1 MPPAPLSPTVRD
13 LGSLLLYRDDVQR
26 IVDRVQSLP
35 GVRTELEADNIKVDD
50 LERDLPYLGDRLS
63 YFALKAY
70 RGTSRILSLRLAENS
85 CTLATTDPDLEDS
98 GVIGAI
104 EDMARQR
111 RRVPAWFPR
120 ISRHPVGAA
129 ARWWTAVFAI
139 LIVYLLIALFLRVGW
154 GTSGQIQSQH
164 PVFPA
169 SVRIA
174 TAIPV
179 ALIALFIV
187 VGSSMSKTILL
198 TSLRAKSAGSR

>member
-1 MPPAPLSPTVRD
+1 MPLSPTVTN
-13 LGSLLLYRDDVQR
+13 LGCLLLYRDDVQQ
-26 IVDRVQSLP
+26 IVVRVESLP
-35 GVRTELEADNIKVDD
+35 RVHVELEADNIKVDD
-50 LERDLPYLGDRLS
+50 VEKDLPYLGERLS
-63 YFALKAY
+63 YFTVKAY
-70 RGTSRILSLRLAENS
+70 RGTSRVLSVRLAES
-85 CTLATTDPDLEDS
+85 GCTLAATDPDPETS
-98 GVIGAI
+98 GVIDAI
-104 EDMARQR
+104 EDIARQR

-129 ARWWTAVFAI
+129 ARWWTAIFAI

-164 PVFPA
+164 PVFPV

-198 TSLRAKSAGSR
+198 TRLRAKSAGSMN